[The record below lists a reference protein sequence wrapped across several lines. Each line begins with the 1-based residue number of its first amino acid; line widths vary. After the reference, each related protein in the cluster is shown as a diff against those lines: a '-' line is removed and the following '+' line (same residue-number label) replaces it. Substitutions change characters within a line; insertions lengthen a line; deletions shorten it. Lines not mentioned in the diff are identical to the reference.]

1 MLAIVFMA
9 FMACENAQVRKKLV
23 GSWSYDLEATRLEM
37 MRQEATPSQIN
48 YMESILTTLD
58 AAKLLFE
65 SDGSMLLLLDD
76 IEQSGTWIL
85 QKKGKELVMNL
96 TGSDQVSTIKY
107 ISSDTLVLDPQRVDQ
122 ISFPRV
128 LISTD

>member
-1 MLAIVFMA
+1 MA
-9 FMACENAQVRKKLV
+9 FMACENAQVRKKMV